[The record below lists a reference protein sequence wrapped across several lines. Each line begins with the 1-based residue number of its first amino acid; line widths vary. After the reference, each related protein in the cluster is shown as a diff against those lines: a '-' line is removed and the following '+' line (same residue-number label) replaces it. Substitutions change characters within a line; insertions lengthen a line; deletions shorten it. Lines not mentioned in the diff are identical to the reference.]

1 MHYIAKY
8 IVDVSGQLLWS
19 EGLRIH
25 DPQMKA
31 FYRESVIAEFLIE
44 TFAACGVQTGMA

>member
-1 MHYIAKY
+1 MHYLAHY
-8 IVDVSGQLLWS
+8 IIDPSGQLRWY

-31 FYRESVIAEFLIE
+31 LYRQCELAEFLIE